1 MQYLRDSKT
10 LLDDSMKII
19 ERALASENLP
29 SIERNILLDKLAKA
43 YELLLF
49 SVEKQA
55 EPTHQA
61 HSQHTVK
68 ANAETTTQS
77 IKRDQPLSTPSHN
90 VEPVAPAGSY
100 SKKPPEQIQKF
111 REKAPSTNES
121 KSIEVEPT
129 PGAAS
134 TDRPATLADKF
145 QDKQKS
151 LNETIANQA
160 RRSDMG
166 TKLQNKP
173 ITDLAKAI
181 GINDKFLF
189 TNELFD
195 GDSALYAE
203 TVNRLNEMDDLNEAI
218 IYLQDNFSWSAT
230 SEAASKF
237 IDLLRRKFA
246 L

>member
-1 MQYLRDSKT
+1 
-10 LLDDSMKII
+10 
-19 ERALASENLP
+19 
-29 SIERNILLDKLAKA
+29 
-43 YELLLF
+43 
-49 SVEKQA
+49 
-55 EPTHQA
+55 
-61 HSQHTVK
+61 
-68 ANAETTTQS
+68 
-77 IKRDQPLSTPSHN
+77 
-90 VEPVAPAGSY
+90 
-100 SKKPPEQIQKF
+100 
-111 REKAPSTNES
+111 
-121 KSIEVEPT
+121 
-129 PGAAS
+129 
-134 TDRPATLADKF
+134 
-145 QDKQKS
+145 
-151 LNETIANQA
+151 
-160 RRSDMG
+160 MG